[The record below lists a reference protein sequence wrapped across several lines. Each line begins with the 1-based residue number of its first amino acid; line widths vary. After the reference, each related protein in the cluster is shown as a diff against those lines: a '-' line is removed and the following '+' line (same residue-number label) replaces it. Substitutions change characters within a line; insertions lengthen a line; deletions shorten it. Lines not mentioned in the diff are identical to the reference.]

1 MTFLK
6 KNKKSKYEKLFSK
19 IGMVL
24 FFIGTIFIPLLYLPF
39 TSDVL
44 TLPKQLLLYLLV
56 LVLLLVWLTKVVLSK
71 ELIIKRTIFDIPI
84 VALFITTLLSS
95 FLSFSSSISFAG
107 KTDIFLL
114 NASSIIAFILWF
126 WLFLQL
132 VDTAK
137 KWNLLISALLVSFS
151 LSSFFFIILDISI
164 FDFLNKYIVQNTV
177 SQKSSLFGIFA
188 GVGSIISLGLFAIK
202 RKNWQSKILP
212 VITFI
217 LTFVVLLKVGFTIS
231 WLLFAVG
238 VGILLVVSTSL
249 LAEVN
254 IIGLS
259 FMFFVFLISVLFIF
273 FGSPSFIKMN
283 LPIEVSLGTRPSF
296 EIVTESFLSSPK
308 VFLFGSGPGTF
319 VYSFSEYKPVEFN
332 VSSMVWSTRFQYP
345 YSSIFS
351 ILLELG
357 IFGFV
362 SFLFVLLLGLGSA
375 LSGWLKTRPSVWK
388 KKGAELDSDFIAEE
402 EGSIVRVE
410 VFVIVVAWL
419 VASVGFVLV
428 FYGLVMW
435 WLWWWLLGAMIVSLS
450 AVTPGLVKEK
460 RISLHV
466 SPQYSLALSFG
477 FVILVTVIIVFGVY
491 SLKIYMAE
499 VYFTKAIRSSN
510 LEEIETNLQKA
521 VGYRP
526 NYADYYVAVARV
538 ELQKAR
544 IESLKEEPNSD
555 LISSYVANA
564 VNSAKVA
571 TSLQPK
577 NVETWETL
585 AVMYMNAR
593 SVAPEVN
600 SWAKDAVQKSLEL
613 EPSNPVFY
621 WYLGDISVFAKDT
634 EGTEKAYKKAIEL
647 KPDYLSA
654 YLSLSEFYESQE
666 NLDSA
671 ISIYTPVLRLVQNSP
686 EVLFSLGRMFYNK
699 NEENDDKQAEL
710 LWLKA
715 VELTPNYSNALYS
728 LGLLYERRGDK
739 ALALNYFK
747 KVEELNPNNVDIGN
761 KVREMLQ

>member
-24 FFIGTIFIPLLYLPF
+24 FFIGTIFIPLFYLPF

-95 FLSFSSSISFAG
+95 LLSFSSSISFAG

-137 KWNLLISALLVSFS
+137 KWNLLVSALLVSFS
-151 LSSFFFIILDISI
+151 LSSFFFIVLDISI

-177 SQKSSLFGIFA
+177 SQKSSLFGVFA

-217 LTFVVLLKVGFTIS
+217 LTFIVLLKIGFTIS

-238 VGILLVVSTSL
+238 VGILLVISTSL

-254 IIGLS
+254 VVGLS

-273 FGSPSFIKMN
+273 FGSPSFIKKN
-283 LPIEVSLGTRPSF
+283 LPIEVSLGSKPSF
-296 EIVTESFLSSPK
+296 EIVTESFLSNPK

-388 KKGAELDSDFIAEE
+388 KKDAELDSDFIAEE
-402 EGSIVRVE
+402 DGSVVRVE

-419 VASVGFVLV
+419 VVSIGFVLV

-466 SPQYSLALSFG
+466 SPQYSLVLSFS
-477 FVILVTVIIVFGVY
+477 FVILVTAIIVFGVY
-491 SLKIYMAE
+491 SLKIYVAE
-499 VYFTKAIRSSN
+499 VHFTKAIRSSN
-510 LEEIETNLQKA
+510 LEEVEINLQKA

-544 IESLKEEPNSD
+544 IESLKEEPDSD

-564 VNSAKVA
+564 VNSAKIA

-647 KPDYLSA
+647 KSDYLSA

-671 ISIYTPVLRLVQNSP
+671 ISIYTPVLHLVQNNP

-739 ALALNYFK
+739 AMALNYFK

-761 KVREMLQ
+761 KVRAMLQ